1 MPSLKIELPIGLY
14 VEDGSTIR
22 FLPKV
27 LKPIAKNFDVGFSYL
42 SFKTNCNCDPETIK
56 LRYNIATLDLRVNFS
71 NTHRKVN
78 PHLSYLLSFQTGKVI
93 SANPS
98 IVGLDAAL
106 KEEISEDKI
115 VHGFNLGFDFRL
127 GHNVSLTTQFQMFS
141 IKKDVFIDDIEYH
154 YLNPTDEDVPN
165 KPIFDEME
173 YRFQGYVI
181 GGIMVKLFSKKSFL
195 R

>member
-14 VEDGSTIR
+14 VEDGSTVR

-27 LKPIAKNFDVGFSYL
+27 LKPISKNFDIGFSYI

-56 LRYNIATLDLRVNFS
+56 LRYNVATLDLRGNLS

-78 PHLSYLLSFQTGKVI
+78 PHFSYLLSFATGKLIAV
-93 SANPS
+93 NNS

-106 KEEISEDKI
+106 KENISKGKI

-127 GHNVSLTTQFQMFS
+127 THNVSLTTQFQMLS
-141 IKKDVFIDDIEYH
+141 VKKEVFIDDIEYH
-154 YLNPTDEDVPN
+154 YLNPSDVDVPN
-165 KPIFDEME
+165 EPIFDEME

-181 GGIMVKLFSKKSFL
+181 GGIIVKLFSKKSFL